1 MHCVTETQD
10 LALAARELIHV
21 TYENVKKPILTIEDA
36 IQAKSHFPVPNEMM
50 GLPVAAVK
58 GDAEGKY
65 LSRNSR
71 CHPYEINYDF
81 WILLVVATL

>member
-1 MHCVTETQD
+1 MYCFTETQD

-36 IQAKSHFPVPNEMM
+36 IQTKSHFPVPNEMM

-65 LSRNSR
+65 LSGNSR
-71 CHPYEINYDF
+71 WLPYEINNDF
-81 WILLVVATL
+81 

>member
-1 MHCVTETQD
+1 MYRVTGTQE

-65 LSRNSR
+65 LSRNNR
-71 CHPYEINYDF
+71 CHPYEINDF
-81 WILLVVATL
+81 WILLVVATS